1 VVEHAATLDVE
12 DVGAQQSDAV
22 VRATLLNES
31 EFQELYR
38 LHARPLWAYIYRL
51 TGSTADADDLLQEAF
66 CRMLAAPL
74 ATRDDGELRA
84 YLFRVATN
92 AATDLWRRGGRSRR
106 RAEMPPGDARPPRDR
121 AAAEPS
127 VAADHGDHAAL
138 KQDMARTFRDL
149 KPQERML
156 LWLAHVE
163 GSEHREIAAA
173 LGLKAASVP
182 VLLFR
187 ARRKLAGLL
196 RKKGYG
202 PGDRS

>member
-1 VVEHAATLDVE
+1 
-12 DVGAQQSDAV
+12 
-22 VRATLLNES
+22 
-31 EFQELYR
+31 
-38 LHARPLWAYIYRL
+38 
-51 TGSTADADDLLQEAF
+51 LLQEAY

-74 ATRDDGELRA
+74 ATRDDRELRA
-84 YLFRVATN
+84 YLFRAATN
-92 AATDLWRRGGRSRR
+92 AATDLWRRGGRGKRR
-106 RAEMPPGDARPPRDR
+106 EEPLSDDAAGPARGGD
-121 AAAEPS
+121 
-127 VAADHGDHAAL
+127 AAL

-163 GSEHREIAAA
+163 GSAHREIAAA
-173 LGLKAASVP
+173 LGLKPASVP

-202 PGDRS
+202 PGDPS

>member
-1 VVEHAATLDVE
+1 MVGQAAALLVEG
-12 DVGAQQSDAV
+12 VGAQTQDGA
-22 VRATLLNES
+22 RAELLSES

-38 LHARPLWAYIYRL
+38 LNARPLWAYLYRL
-51 TGSTADADDLLQEAF
+51 TGNTADADDLLQEAY
-66 CRMLAAPL
+66 CRLL
-74 ATRDDGELRA
+74 ATRLATREDGELRA

-92 AATDLWRRGGRSRR
+92 AATDLWRRGGRGSRR
-106 RAEMPPGDARPPRDR
+106 T
-121 AAAEPS
+121 EPLTS
-127 VAADHGDHAAL
+127 ESAITPDHGDGVAL
-138 KQDMARTFRDL
+138 KRDMSRTFRDL

-163 GSEHREIAAA
+163 GSEHREIAEA

-187 ARRKLAGLL
+187 ARRKLAALL

-202 PGDRS
+202 PGER